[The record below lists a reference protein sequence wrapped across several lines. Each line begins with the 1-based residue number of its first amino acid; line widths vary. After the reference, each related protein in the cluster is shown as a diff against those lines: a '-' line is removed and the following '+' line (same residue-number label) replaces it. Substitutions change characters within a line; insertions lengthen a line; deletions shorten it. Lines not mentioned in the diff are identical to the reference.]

1 MKKALVV
8 LMALAV
14 MVLVPLTGC
23 GGGGD
28 EGGSAPEDEVRAT
41 AETFMNAMQEGDF
54 EAMKACSDPALYEED
69 GDLYAFGTI
78 DKMDEIFAESLG
90 IDISADDLGES
101 TKAGLQDFVD
111 KLMGNLVKSYEIT
124 DVSVKDSTGTVNIT
138 TTYGYDPDKMQD
150 IDLDD
155 EVETIAMK
163 YMSENQ
169 DELTEI
175 YQNDGETAMFNKV
188 LDDLLPDILSKYMD
202 QVLETGE
209 VTQNS
214 VMTLEKQ
221 DDGSWLVTGEKATE

>member
-1 MKKALVV
+1 
-8 LMALAV
+8 
-14 MVLVPLTGC
+14 
-23 GGGGD
+23 
-28 EGGSAPEDEVRAT
+28 
-41 AETFMNAMQEGDF
+41 MNAMQEGDF
-54 EAMKACSDPALYEED
+54 EAMKACSDSALYEED

-221 DDGSWLVTGEKATE
+221 DDGSWLVTGEKATK

>member
-1 MKKALVV
+1 M
-8 LMALAV
+8 
-14 MVLVPLTGC
+14 
-23 GGGGD
+23 
-28 EGGSAPEDEVRAT
+28 
-41 AETFMNAMQEGDF
+41 
-54 EAMKACSDPALYEED
+54 
-69 GDLYAFGTI
+69 I
-78 DKMDEIFAESLG
+78 
-90 IDISADDLGES
+90 
-101 TKAGLQDFVD
+101 
-111 KLMGNLVKSYEIT
+111 
-124 DVSVKDSTGTVNIT
+124 
-138 TTYGYDPDKMQD
+138 
-150 IDLDD
+150 
-155 EVETIAMK
+155 ETIAMK